1 MINPRPRQIKVGPQG
16 LLLGNLFGRRPFQ
29 WRMNTPD
36 SPRPPHLPDE
46 LWASECACVNQ
57 RRRSGKEV
65 TTAPPGASPAP
76 NMVGVAFSGGGIRS
90 ATISLG
96 ILQGLARVG
105 LLRFVDYVS
114 SVSGGGYVSTYL
126 GGLFLRWKTEAGVTR
141 AEGDDWARVTAAL
154 EDSKGHPIDWLRE
167 NGRYLAPNGA
177 GDLSVAVAVVLRN
190 LVAVHVVLGVTFVT
204 ALLAAN
210 GLRRLATR
218 GAELGFPEGAARIQ
232 GILVGPD
239 MWWSP
244 LFVLPALVL
253 VLWALPMGLAY
264 WLVRTDEKDTKA
276 DGKADGTEAFA
287 PALTVVLLAVLA
299 GLGWMSADRWFG
311 DWSRFVSR
319 LSLAV
324 LLISVPALVAWYVSL
339 RFPLPARGRPGG
351 KGGAAATALRWVFV
365 PSHTSA
371 AARSF
376 LTFGLRSAL
385 LVVLATGVFAL
396 VDSLGQTIFVRWKA
410 TGQLAQ
416 MARWVGG
423 GFSTLA
429 TLATVAQRFG
439 GLFTRATR
447 ERPKVPAAI
456 LAMVAAAVLVGV
468 MLTSLATFAHAM
480 TWAADSP
487 ERVPSTIDPARYFT
501 CLCLG
506 SFLTLAFGRMYSFV
520 NRSSLAALYGARLAR
535 AYLGASN
542 RARAGDAG
550 KSLATLL
557 DDDDL
562 DLASYR
568 PHERG
573 GPLHLINVTVNE
585 TTAGRSQVEQRDRK
599 GMGMAIG
606 PAGIS
611 VGVRHHAR
619 WTEFGTSL
627 RATAAPSLD
636 PVTGVDDAYMFRVF
650 PRTGAPFSPK
660 WPTLG
665 HWMAISG
672 AAVST
677 GLGSRTSLS
686 LSLLIGL
693 LNLRLGHWWRSGVDP
708 ADRTSRTPRPSWV
721 ARAIGAVARL
731 LPVQGHLLSEL
742 LARFPGTSTPDW
754 YLSDG
759 GHFENTGAYELIR
772 RRLPLIVVCDNG
784 ADDDGSFDDLGNLV
798 RKARTDF
805 GASIAFLRP
814 PELREIFSGSGPIGS
829 LEDLGFREPTGWR
842 AAGPAGDGP
851 APVGPAPLTPPPSG
865 RACRYAAIARVTY
878 TDDAEAMS
886 LLLLLR
892 PAVLGVEPADI
903 LSYHAQNPDF
913 PQQSTADQFFDEA
926 QWESYR
932 RLGELMACTVF
943 SSFAPTSQ
951 ASTSGGWR
959 PFPAKLY
966 QRPSDDCSS
975 N

>member
-1 MINPRPRQIKVGPQG
+1 
-16 LLLGNLFGRRPFQ
+16 
-29 WRMNTPD
+29 
-36 SPRPPHLPDE
+36 
-46 LWASECACVNQ
+46 
-57 RRRSGKEV
+57 
-65 TTAPPGASPAP
+65 
-76 NMVGVAFSGGGIRS
+76 MVGVAFSGGGIRS

-126 GGLFLRWKTEAGVTR
+126 GGLFLRWKTEPGATR
-141 AEGDDWARVTAAL
+141 ADDWQRVTAAL
-154 EDSKGHPIDWLRE
+154 EDSKGHPVDWLRE

-210 GLRRLATR
+210 GLRRLVAR
-218 GAELGFPEGAARIQ
+218 SIELRFPEGAAWVQ
-232 GILVGPD
+232 EILVRPE

-244 LFVLPALVL
+244 LLVVPTL
-253 VLWALPMGLAY
+253 VTVFWALPVGLAY
-264 WLVRTDEKDTKA
+264 WLVRTDEKD
-276 DGKADGTEAFA
+276 GKADGTEAWA
-287 PALTVVLLAVLA
+287 PALTVVLLAVVG
-299 GLGWMSADRWFG
+299 GLGLMTAHRFG
-311 DWSRFVSR
+311 ARSSFVSS
-319 LSLAV
+319 LSAAAV
-324 LLISVPALVAWYVSL
+324 LISVPALAAWYVSL
-339 RFPLPARGRPGG
+339 RLPFPATGWAGGSHRGR
-351 KGGAAATALRWVFV
+351 AVLRWVLE

-371 AARSF
+371 SARSF
-376 LTFGLRSAL
+376 LTFRLRSAL
-385 LVVLATGVFAL
+385 LVVLATAVFAL
-396 VDSLGQTIFVRWKA
+396 VDSLGQTIFIRWRA
-410 TGQLAQ
+410 TGGLKE

-423 GFSTLA
+423 GFTTLA

-439 GLFTRATR
+439 GLFTQATK

-456 LAMVAAAVLVGV
+456 LAMVGAAVLVGV
-468 MLTSLATFAHAM
+468 MLISLATFSHAM
-480 TWAADSP
+480 TWSDPP
-487 ERVPSTIDPARYFT
+487 EGAFPAGIDPPRYFT
-501 CLCLG
+501 CLGLG
-506 SFLTLAFGRMYSFV
+506 LCLTLAFGRMYSFV

-542 RARAGDAG
+542 LARADDAG

-568 PHERG
+568 PHRRG

-606 PAGIS
+606 PAGVS

-619 WTEFGTSL
+619 WGERGTDL
-627 RATAAPSLD
+627 IATAAPSLD
-636 PVTGVDDAYMFRVF
+636 PATGIDDAKMFRVF
-650 PRTGAPFSPK
+650 PPPPASFSPK
-660 WPTLG
+660 WPTVG
-665 HWMAISG
+665 RWMAISG

-693 LNLRLGHWWRSGVDP
+693 FNLRLGHWWRSGVDP
-708 ADRTSRTPRPSWV
+708 GDRISRTARPSLLG
-721 ARAIGAVARL
+721 RAIGSVARL
-731 LPVQGHLLSEL
+731 LPVQAHFLSEL
-742 LARFPGTSTPDW
+742 LARFPGTSSPDW

-784 ADDDGSFDDLGNLV
+784 ADGDGSFDDLGNLV

-805 GASIAFLRP
+805 GASIAFVRG
-814 PELREIFSGSGPIGS
+814 PELRELFPGPSPIGS
-829 LEDLGFREPTGWR
+829 LEDLGFREPTSWQATASGGDAP
-842 AAGPAGDGP
+842 AAGASALGP
-851 APVGPAPLTPPPSG
+851 PLSG

-878 TDDAEAMS
+878 ADDAAALS

-892 PAVLGVEPADI
+892 PAVLGGEPADI
-903 LSYHAQNPDF
+903 LSYHAKNPAF
-913 PQQSTADQFFDEA
+913 PQQSTANQFFDEA

-943 SSFAPTSQ
+943 SHVAPARQAPT
-951 ASTSGGWR
+951 AEGWR
-959 PFPAKLY
+959 PFPSKLY
-966 QRPSDDCSS
+966 QRPSDDCTSS
-975 N
+975 